1 MRHRSRFDSGAT
13 LRPSVEDKMKGWLA
27 VALTP
32 ICTAVFGQG
41 SERWISDAKLVDP
54 VDQKQRFPVP
64 SD

>member
-1 MRHRSRFDSGAT
+1 
-13 LRPSVEDKMKGWLA
+13 VEDKMKGWLA

-41 SERWISDAKLVDP
+41 SEQWISDAKLVDP